1 MLSPILQ
8 APVLRTVRGY
18 DALQHVHA
26 EWRLMTMVAAFAAG
40 CLLQIVP
47 DTEPLGFS
55 WLLPL
60 TAVGSIAML
69 LVPKSRRIGLPF
81 LLAFIL
87 GMTCAA
93 GRIERLRGPVFTSE
107 QYVTLEGQLERVEE
121 RPSGAIRLLVRPL
134 RMNNRASELPSRV
147 RLLVRT
153 QIAGDLRAGSI
164 IRTKALLSG
173 PRGAIT
179 PDGFNF
185 ARKAFFDGIGAEGFA
200 AGPIEVIAPPSAS
213 LTAGIERMR
222 QSVAERIM
230 ADQADQSGAV
240 TVALL
245 VGYRH
250 YLSEETVDNFRDAGL
265 AHLMAISGL
274 HMGLITT
281 AAFFLFELL
290 FAAWPTIALRVPPRK
305 LAACVAWCVA
315 LGYLLLSGLGM
326 ATVRAFVMVSIG
338 LLAVLLDRRVLS
350 IRNVAIAAGLILMIW
365 PEAILSVGFQM
376 SFAATSALVVAYERL
391 SRSTLKIPMG
401 EGLTGKVLR
410 FLAMTAFTTIVAEV
424 AVAPFAL
431 YHFQATPLV
440 GLGANLV
447 AVPIVSLIV
456 MPLALLALLMMP
468 FGLEAPILHV
478 MAAALDLV
486 RETAAFFA
494 APSFGVAHIPQQSGG
509 FIVVASVALFLCL
522 LLKTRAVLLPAGL
535 AVMLMPFLYQE
546 ARQDLLI
553 DSGGNIVAAFDQSA
567 GRFDISGGRRGG
579 FRDDAW
585 ARYWG
590 LSPDDPPGRL
600 TRHCDSDG
608 CLTRVNAVLLLAK
621 VRTMDGM
628 RRDCARADI
637 VVMPVRWR
645 RYCRGAAV
653 KLSEEGLARYGPVA
667 YDLQTGEVRWSRKRG
682 DRPWHAGPIRGKE
695 ASP

>member
-1 MLSPILQ
+1 MI
-8 APVLRTVRGY
+8 
-18 DALQHVHA
+18 
-26 EWRLMTMVAAFAAG
+26 MVAAFAAG
-40 CLLQIVP
+40 CLFQIAP
-47 DTEPLGFS
+47 DTEPLGFA
-55 WLLPL
+55 WLLAL
-60 TAVGSIAML
+60 STVVASVA
-69 LVPKSRRIGLPF
+69 LVLPKSRRFGIPL

-87 GMTCAA
+87 GMACAA
-93 GRIERLRGPVFTSE
+93 GRIERLRGPVFTYE
-107 QYVTLEGQLERVEE
+107 RYVTLEGRLERAEK
-121 RPSGAIRLLVRPL
+121 RPSGAVRLLVSPL
-134 RMNNRASELPSRV
+134 RMNNRSEDLPRRV

-153 QIAGDLRAGSI
+153 QIGGDLLAGST
-164 IRTKALLSG
+164 IRTEALLSG

-185 ARKAFFDGIGAEGFA
+185 ARKAFFDGIGADGFA
-200 AGPIEVIAPPSAS
+200 AGPVMVIAPPTGSWSAR
-213 LTAGIERMR
+213 IERMR

-230 ADQADQSGAV
+230 ADQPDQSGAV

-290 FAAWPTIALRVPPRK
+290 FALWPTMALRVPPRK
-305 LAACVAWCVA
+305 LAAGAAWGVA
-315 LGYLLLSGLGM
+315 LGYLLLSGMGM
-326 ATVRAFVMVSIG
+326 ATVRAFIMVSIG

-350 IRNVAIAAGLILMIW
+350 IRNVAIAAGVILMLW

-391 SRSTLKIPMG
+391 SRSKMKMPVGQGLRGKIMQ
-401 EGLTGKVLR
+401 

-440 GLGANLV
+440 GLGANLL
-447 AVPIVSLIV
+447 AVPVVSLVV
-456 MPLALLALLMMP
+456 MPLALISLLLMP
-468 FGLEAPILHV
+468 FGLEAPVLHV

-486 RETAAFFA
+486 RETAAFFG

-522 LLKTRAVLLPAGL
+522 LLKTRAVWLPAGL
-535 AVMLMPFLYQE
+535 AVILMPILYQG

-553 DSGGNIVAAFDQSA
+553 DSGGNIVAVFDPSA

-590 LSPDDPPGRL
+590 LSPDEPPGRL
-600 TRHCDSDG
+600 ARLCDSEG
-608 CLTRVNAVLLLAK
+608 CLTRLKSGLLLARA
-621 VRTMDGM
+621 RTIDGM

-645 RYCRGAAV
+645 RYCHGDAV

-682 DRPWHAGPIRGKE
+682 DRPWHAGPTRDAQKRAAQ
-695 ASP
+695 ASRDR

>member
-1 MLSPILQ
+1 MTTSILKAPIL
-8 APVLRTVRGY
+8 RFVRGY

-26 EWRLMTMVAAFAAG
+26 EWRLMIAVAAFAAG
-40 CLLQIVP
+40 CLFQIAT
-47 DTEPLGFS
+47 DTEPLGFG
-55 WLLPL
+55 WLLGL
-60 TAVGSIAML
+60 SAIGASATLAVPQL
-69 LVPKSRRIGLPF
+69 RRFGAQLILS
-81 LLAFIL
+81 LIL

-93 GRIERLRGPVFTSE
+93 GRIESMRGPAFASE
-107 QYVTLEGQLERVEE
+107 RYVTLEGRLDSIEE
-121 RPSGAIRLLVRPL
+121 RPGGGVRLLVSPTRV
-134 RMNNRASELPSRV
+134 NNMTEGLPHGI

-153 QIAGDLRAGSI
+153 QISGELLAGSS
-164 IRTKALLSG
+164 IRTAALLHG

-179 PDGFNF
+179 PDGFDF

-200 AGPIEVIAPPSAS
+200 AGPVEVIGQPATNWSDRV
-213 LTAGIERMR
+213 ERIR
-222 QSVAERIM
+222 QTVAERIM
-230 ADQADQSGAV
+230 ADQPDQSGAV

-250 YLSEETVDNFRDAGL
+250 YLSEETVDDFRDAGL

-290 FAAWPTIALRVPPRK
+290 FASWSAIALRVQPRK
-305 LAACVAWCVA
+305 LAACAAWGVA
-315 LGYLLLSGLGM
+315 LGYLLLSGMGL
-326 ATVRAFVMVSIG
+326 ATVRAFIMVSIA

-350 IRNVAIAAGLILMIW
+350 IRNVAIAAGVILLIW

-391 SRSTLKIPMG
+391 SRSQLKVPMG
-401 EGLTGKVLR
+401 QGIMGKVVR
-410 FLAMTAFTTIVAEV
+410 FMAMTAFTTIVAEV

-440 GLGANLV
+440 GLGANLL
-447 AVPIVSLIV
+447 AVPLVSLVV
-456 MPLALLALLMMP
+456 MPLALLALLLMP
-468 FGLEAPILHV
+468 FGLEAPVLHV

-486 RETAAFFA
+486 RETAAFFS

-509 FIVVASVALFLCL
+509 FIVTASIVQFLCL
-522 LLKTRAVLLPAGL
+522 LIKTRAVWFPAGL
-535 AVMLMPFLYQE
+535 AVMLMPILYQG

-553 DSGGNIVAAFDQSA
+553 DSGGNIVAVFDQSA

-600 TRHCDSDG
+600 MRRCDSEG
-608 CLTRVNAVLLLAK
+608 CLTQVRTGLLLAK
-621 VRTMDGM
+621 ARTIDGM

-645 RYCRGAAV
+645 RYCRGDAV
-653 KLSEEGLARYGPVA
+653 KLTEEGLARYGPVA
-667 YDLQTGEVRWSRKRG
+667 YDLRTGEVRWSRKRG
-682 DRPWHAGPIRGKE
+682 NRPWHVGPKRAE
-695 ASP
+695 